1 MSAQTPPVEPIDADL
16 AKTEQETYASRQ
28 NNIEEKTEQNM
39 HHQDEIDFEHLP
51 KKVLIPLCLSLCLC
65 LFMASL
71 DQTIVTVALPR
82 IASDFDALA
91 DISWIGSAF
100 LITST
105 AFQGLY
111 GKCSTI
117 FGYKIMILFAL
128 FFFLAGSLICA
139 LSTGIVMLII
149 GRAIAGI
156 GGAGLQSMSQII
168 VAVVCPIQDRS
179 LYQGIL
185 GAAYMVGTTIG
196 PLIGGAFTDHLNW
209 RWAFY
214 INLPIGVVAA
224 IAVAAVLRHQPTP
237 GTTWKERFARIDYLG
252 TLLLLGWVVAFL
264 LPLSWGGSKYPWN
277 SAVII
282 ALFCVFGVLLISFVV
297 VQWKYSKEPLMP
309 AGVFTVHRNPP
320 LVFTVSVLTGMCILG
335 IMYYV
340 PVLFQEGMGN
350 SATIAGVK
358 FIPFMVTIMISS
370 VSAGVV
376 INVFLVYRP
385 VICLGGALGTTGAG
399 LMILWTRDSN
409 VGMQIGFLIVC
420 GFGLGWYLQ
429 GIIISAQAASRK
441 EDLPVTT
448 GLISFCRSLGGAIG
462 VTVFGTV
469 FNNALLNTLPKNVPN
484 ISPTI
489 VAAALVQNQ
498 AILSTLPDATRD
510 AIANAN
516 VDALRYVFYA
526 ITGLMGA
533 STLLGFATGHV
544 ELTKEELKLIQ
555 ETEEA

>member
-1 MSAQTPPVEPIDADL
+1 MDTS
-16 AKTEQETYASRQ
+16 
-28 NNIEEKTEQNM
+28 
-39 HHQDEIDFEHLP
+39 HLP
-51 KKVLIPLCLSLCLC
+51 KRILIPLCLSLCLC

-82 IASDFDALA
+82 IASDFNALA
-91 DISWIGSAF
+91 DISWVGSAF

-117 FGYKIMILFAL
+117 FGYKIMILFAM
-128 FFFLAGSLICA
+128 FFFLVGSLICA

-156 GGAGLQSMSQII
+156 GGAGMQSMCQII
-168 VAVVCPIQDRS
+168 IAVVCPIQDRS

-214 INLPIGVVAA
+214 INLPIGAVAA
-224 IAVAAVLRHQPTP
+224 IAVTSVLRHQPAP
-237 GTTWKERFARIDYLG
+237 DTTWKERFARIDYLG

-264 LPLSWGGSKYPWN
+264 LPLSWGGSTYPWN

-282 ALFCVFGVLLISFVV
+282 SLFCVFGILFVV
-297 VQWKYSKEPLMP
+297 FVLVQWKYSKEPLMP
-309 AGVFTVHRNPP
+309 AHIFTVHRNPP
-320 LVFTVSVLTGMCILG
+320 LIFAASILSGMCILG

-340 PVLFQEGMGN
+340 PILFQEGMGN

-358 FIPFMVTIMISS
+358 FIPFMVTIIISS
-370 VSAGVV
+370 VTAGVV

-385 VICLGGALGTTGAG
+385 VICLGGVLATTGAG
-399 LMILWTRDSN
+399 LMTLWTRDSN
-409 VGMQIGFLIVC
+409 VGTQIGFLIVC
-420 GFGLGWYLQ
+420 GFGLGWFLQ

-469 FNNALLNTLPKNVPN
+469 FNNALLKTLPEDVPDV
-484 ISPTI
+484 SETI

-498 AILSTLPDATRD
+498 SILSTLSDATKN
-510 AIANAN
+510 AIADAN

-526 ITGLMGA
+526 IIALMGA

-544 ELTKEELKLIQ
+544 QLTKEELELIQ

>member
-1 MSAQTPPVEPIDADL
+1 MSTQATTELSDL
-16 AKTEQETYASRQ
+16 AKTEQDTNAPDQ
-28 NNIEEKTEQNM
+28 NIEVPERSLHQEQM
-39 HHQDEIDFEHLP
+39 DTDHLP
-51 KKVLIPLCLSLCLC
+51 KRVLIPLCLSLCLC
-65 LFMASL
+65 LFMAAL

-82 IASDFDALA
+82 IASDFNALA
-91 DISWIGSAF
+91 DISWVGSAF

-117 FGYKIMILFAL
+117 FGYKIMILFAM
-128 FFFLAGSLICA
+128 FFFLGGSLICA

-156 GGAGLQSMSQII
+156 GGAGIQTMCQII
-168 VAVVCPIQDRS
+168 IAVVCPIQDRS

-214 INLPIGVVAA
+214 INLPIGAVAA
-224 IAVAAVLRHQPTP
+224 IAVTTVLRHQPAP
-237 GTTWKERFARIDYLG
+237 NTTWKERFSRIDYLG
-252 TLLLLGWVVAFL
+252 TLLLVGWVVAFL
-264 LPLSWGGSKYPWN
+264 LPLSWGGSTYPWN

-282 ALFCVFGVLLISFVV
+282 SLFCVFGVLFIVFVL

-309 AGVFTVHRNPP
+309 ARVFTVHRNPP
-320 LVFTVSVLTGMCILG
+320 LVFASSILSGMCLLG

-340 PVLFQEGMGN
+340 PILFQEGMGN

-358 FIPFMVTIMISS
+358 CIPFMVTSILAS
-370 VSAGVV
+370 VSAGVI

-385 VICLGGALGTTGAG
+385 VICLGGALVTTGAG
-399 LMILWTRDSN
+399 LMTLWTRNSN
-409 VGMQIGFLIVC
+409 VGTQVGFMIVC
-420 GFGLGWYLQ
+420 GFGMGWYLQ

-448 GLISFCRSLGGAIG
+448 GLISFCRSLGGSIG
-462 VTVFGTV
+462 VTVFGSV
-469 FNNALLNTLPKNVPN
+469 FNNALLHTLPKDVPN
-484 ISPTI
+484 ISESV
-489 VAAALVQNQ
+489 VAAALSQNQ
-498 AILSTLPDATRD
+498 AILSTLPEATRN
-510 AIANAN
+510 AIANAS

-526 ITGLMGA
+526 IIGLMGA
-533 STLLGFATGHV
+533 ATLLGFATGHV
-544 ELTKEELKLIQ
+544 QLSKEELEFLQ
-555 ETEEA
+555 EIEEA